1 MYLDKIVIG
10 SRVAPTKGLR
20 VGFGVVIGIHQY
32 SKQNNPDKPDRRVYE
47 VMTDFGNF
55 IKFTQEEFCE
65 MYTNEIYYEWDMLKE
80 EIVER
85 NAVDNLEERIN
96 DQILNLQ
103 LALYELQERGVV

>member
-10 SRVAPTKGLR
+10 SRVAPTKGLL
-20 VGFGVVIGIHQY
+20 VGFGVVIGIYQY
-32 SKQNNPDKPDRRVYE
+32 SQPDRRVYE

-65 MYTNEIYYEWDMLKE
+65 IYTNEIYYEWDMDKE
-80 EIVER
+80 ELLER

>member
-10 SRVAPTKGLR
+10 SRVAPTKGLL
-20 VGFGVVIGIHQY
+20 VGFGVVIGIYQY
-32 SKQNNPDKPDRRVYE
+32 SQPNKPDRTVYE

-65 MYTNEIYYEWDMLKE
+65 MYTNEIYYEWDILKE

-96 DQILNLQ
+96 DRILKLQ

>member
-10 SRVAPTKGLR
+10 SRVAPTKGLI

-32 SKQNNPDKPDRRVYE
+32 SKPNKPDRIVYE

-55 IKFTQEEFCE
+55 FKLTQEEFCE

-80 EIVER
+80 EIVEC

-96 DQILNLQ
+96 DQIMNLQ
-103 LALYELQERGVV
+103 LALHELQERGVV